1 MGLSMSK
8 QELLQSSAMEAAK
21 GTPPVIVAA
30 TANAQSWSSAD
41 IVTALTIIYLLLQIL
56 WLLWKW
62 WKAAQ
67 TGEVKE

>member
-1 MGLSMSK
+1 MSK
-8 QELLQSSAMEAAK
+8 QELVQSSAVEAVK

-67 TGEVKE
+67 TGEVQG